1 MTTLAEFLPQHLQ
14 QHALPD
20 QLGGV
25 LQSVVDACVQINR
38 QVRLGALAGV
48 LGEAGSGKG
57 LRAALRKEGIREVFG
72 KKL

>member
-38 QVRLGALAGV
+38 QVRLGALAGLLAQDDGARFV
-48 LGEAGSGKG
+48 LDYQIK
-57 LRAALRKEGIREVFG
+57 
-72 KKL
+72 

>member
-38 QVRLGALAGV
+38 QVRLAV
-48 LGEAGSGKG
+48 W
-57 LRAALRKEGIREVFG
+57 
-72 KKL
+72 